1 MVHLIFSAF
10 VLCAALFAVSA
21 EAYSG
26 PVPMRLVSTK
36 DQIPDGIFLRRLLS
50 KDDLF
55 RLGEISG
62 CSGVNAN
69 SQGYWFMPTEAGD
82 PLGVTFN
89 QCTLGEW
96 ARDSY

>member
-1 MVHLIFSAF
+1 
-10 VLCAALFAVSA
+10 
-21 EAYSG
+21 
-26 PVPMRLVSTK
+26 MRSVSTK

-50 KDDLF
+50 NTDLF
-55 RLGEISG
+55 RLGKISG

-89 QCTLGEW
+89 QCTLGE
-96 ARDSY
+96 